1 LGNGMDTIHTWESEC
16 LPKLDVRNPATGDI
30 GVCTLWTHPSRV
42 SPYLAIPRISLIG
55 PLRTKTGLGWLLR
68 GLYLY
73 PAIRNL
79 VVCGTDLSMT
89 GDALLCLWEEGL
101 TEDNALPKL
110 GWKLHP
116 EMDREAVDLLRRNVK
131 LWDWRGK
138 SPEEVGRDAGDI
150 PYLEPRL
157 QLRSFPP
164 VAIPQPATFPS
175 RKTTFPILAQDSGDG
190 WLQLLNLVIQCGT
203 VKSTRKGRRLA
214 EVLNAIVTI
223 KLASEEDLPSP
234 CFDFSPDEFE
244 RHYRHFASVSRSEE
258 MDYTCGERLRNWP
271 WFDHETNGT
280 KVVDQLDRTIDRLR
294 RSRDTKR
301 GVMVLL
307 GPTDLDKLDDAPCII
322 SIAFNVVD
330 ERLYGTYVLRSDDI
344 YNAWPLNTLSLIRLQ
359 REVSK
364 RIDVPVDSATFIS
377 HSAYIYERD
386 WGKAHVKLHKWFKRP
401 LPLQTDPSG
410 LFFFGL
416 DNGRV
421 RAMLISTEV
430 DRVLWEGEF
439 QDPEDLARYI
449 VDTMPWLSP
458 QHFRYLGGESARLTQ
473 AIRDGTPYEQG

>member
-1 LGNGMDTIHTWESEC
+1 LASRTETVHTWESEC
-16 LPKLDVRNPATGDI
+16 LPKLEVRNSATGDI
-30 GVCTLWTHPSRV
+30 AVCTLWTPPSRV
-42 SPYLAIPRISLIG
+42 SPYLTLPRINLLG

-79 VVCGTDLSMT
+79 VVCGSDLSMT
-89 GDALLCLWEEGL
+89 GDALLSLWEEGL
-101 TEDNALPKL
+101 TEDNALPKPK
-110 GWKLHP
+110 WKLYP
-116 EMDREAVDLLRRNVK
+116 EMDREAVDLLRKQVRV
-131 LWDWRGK
+131 WDWRSKGL
-138 SPEEVGRDAGDI
+138 EEVGRETGAI
-150 PYLEPRL
+150 PYLAQEL
-157 QLRSFPP
+157 QPRSFPP
-164 VAIPQPATFPS
+164 VVIPQQTPFPS
-175 RKTTFPILAQDSGDG
+175 RKTTFPILAHEMGDG
-190 WLQLLNLVIQCGT
+190 WLQLLNLIMHCGT
-203 VKSTRKGRRLA
+203 VKSTRKGRRMA
-214 EVLNAIVTI
+214 EVLNAIVTV
-223 KLASEEDLPSP
+223 KLASDEEAPSP
-234 CFDFSPDEFE
+234 CFDFGAEEFE
-244 RHYRHFASVSRSEE
+244 AYYRHFVSLSRHEG
-258 MDYTCGERLRNWP
+258 MDYTCGERLRNWS
-271 WFDHETNGT
+271 WFDHEINGT
-280 KVVDQLDRTIDRLR
+280 KLVDQLDRTIARLR

-307 GPTDLDKLDDAPCII
+307 GPTDLDKLDDAPCLV
-322 SIAFNVVD
+322 SVAFNIVD

-364 RIDVPVDSATFIS
+364 RIDAPVDSATFIS

-386 WGKAHVKLHKWFKRP
+386 WGKAHAKLDKWFKRP

-421 RAMLISTEV
+421 RAMLISPEV

-449 VDTMPWLSP
+449 VDTMPWLAP
-458 QHFRYLGGESARLTQ
+458 QHLRYLGGESTKLAQ
-473 AIRDGTPYEQG
+473 ALREGLPYEQG